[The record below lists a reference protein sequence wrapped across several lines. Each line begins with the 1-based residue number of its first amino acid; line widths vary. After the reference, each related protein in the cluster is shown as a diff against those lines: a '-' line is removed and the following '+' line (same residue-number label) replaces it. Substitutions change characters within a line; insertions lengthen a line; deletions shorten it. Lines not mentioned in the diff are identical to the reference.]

1 MSELPHKL
9 GEEFEFDWWLNPQER
24 QQEHLDR
31 GGGGVQGA
39 ERQGRKTEEDAYLVV
54 FGREFQSAGFKWLK
68 KTLLQS
74 DSEWLRRTEKPGTC

>member
-1 MSELPHKL
+1 MYSSRTYRRGSETT
-9 GEEFEFDWWLNPQER
+9 WT
-24 QQEHLDR
+24 
-31 GGGGVQGA
+31 GGQGA
-39 ERQGRKTEEDAYLVV
+39 ERQGRKIEEDAYLVV

>member
-1 MSELPHKL
+1 MIHEGCVGTNRRGSKTTWT
-9 GEEFEFDWWLNPQER
+9 GG
-24 QQEHLDR
+24 R
-31 GGGGVQGA
+31 GGQGA
-39 ERQGRKTEEDAYLVV
+39 ERQGRKREEDAYLVV